1 MSLLTNLVTTLQT
14 DTILAA
20 FIDGTFARAL
30 TIKKGYRRRDEIG
43 LDELPIIRVTRPR
56 RVTQKNAI
64 RMGQEHYTTVRLYAG
79 FFSEDVEA
87 AADLA
92 AEFEE
97 LLLEI
102 FLDHEAIL
110 GTVDE
115 FTAVNDE
122 GMLPPGHFLVID
134 VTLKTLTIP
143 STVPKKPYR
152 GEI

>member
-97 LLLEI
+97 LLL
-102 FLDHEAIL
+102 
-110 GTVDE
+110 
-115 FTAVNDE
+115 
-122 GMLPPGHFLVID
+122 
-134 VTLKTLTIP
+134 
-143 STVPKKPYR
+143 
-152 GEI
+152 